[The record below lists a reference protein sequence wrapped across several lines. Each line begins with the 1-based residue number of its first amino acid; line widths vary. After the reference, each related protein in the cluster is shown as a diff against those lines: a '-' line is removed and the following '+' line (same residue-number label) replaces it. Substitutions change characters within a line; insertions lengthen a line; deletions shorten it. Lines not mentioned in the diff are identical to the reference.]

1 MEELQT
7 LVEAYVV
14 ILDAKRKRRKVFG
27 KVVAV
32 VQERQRMVV
41 VQMAATTYAVG
52 PEKRFLTYVVLT
64 QQRHPVFCKVLL
76 CIN

>member
-14 ILDAKRKRRKVFG
+14 ILNAKRKRRKVFG

-41 VQMAATTYAVG
+41 VQMTAKIYAVG

-76 CIN
+76 CTN